1 MKSKPIAAQIY
12 YGVPQKAMQ
21 VFRATKAPSTILLA
35 GVIGVPIFAALVLT
49 ISAVAF
55 QSPLPLNLFVVGFL
69 QFRLDGNPA
78 EMATL
83 PPNMAHLLQTMTPA
97 QQQLGR
103 DVFQLFTLY
112 VTILAFAVLWFIW
125 RFIKFLAKEAI
136 KPK

>member
-1 MKSKPIAAQIY
+1 
-12 YGVPQKAMQ
+12 
-21 VFRATKAPSTILLA
+21 
-35 GVIGVPIFAALVLT
+35 VIGVPIFAALVLT